1 MKKISLVYLTVF
13 LFQMFL
19 SPLCIFAQSLVVSDF
34 SKKTPKNTQ
43 LFFRAEDFRQNAN
56 PPEGKKLESVRFNQL
71 TNSTAGKLLIG
82 GAAVTTNK
90 SYGVDALNS
99 LVFVPTAEYEGEA
112 IFTWTAIYGGTQSP
126 YPGAVVIVIGAGDKT
141 PSVVNREENTEEKTE
156 ENLDKKPIL
165 NLSEDKTSERTE
177 KNDNKKPQTEKQE
190 NYDDISSVTEESN
203 SEMNA
208 QTGGLKP
215 LRYEDMLSHWGAYS
229 AGMLASRGYIIGE
242 DYGNH
247 FYFHPDDT
255 INRFEFI
262 LMVNAVFGVQPKE
275 SLTDN
280 PFSDKD
286 IPAHVL
292 KAGIAAYEYQIISGN
307 KEKNGKIYL
316 RPFHAITRAE
326 AITILDY
333 ALQLD
338 AYGVP
343 ETTFKD
349 RKSVPEWAL
358 QSVRN
363 LEAYGVIQGYEDNT
377 IRPNQNITR
386 AQAAEMVWQVLK
398 FLDMKRNTNA
408 VFNTVLYGD

>member
-34 SKKTPKNTQ
+34 SKTTPKNTE

-71 TNSTAGKLLIG
+71 TNSAAGKLVIG
-82 GAAVTTNK
+82 GATVTTDK
-90 SYGVDALNS
+90 TYGVDVLNS

-112 IFTWTAIYGGTQSP
+112 IFTWTAIYGGAQSP
-126 YPGAVVIVIGAGDKT
+126 YPGAVVIVIGAGDNT
-141 PSVVNREENTEEKTE
+141 PSLIGQVGNAE

-165 NLSEDKTSERTE
+165 NLGEDKTPEPTE
-177 KNDNKKPQTEKQE
+177 KNDNKKPQIEKQE
-190 NYDDISSVTEESN
+190 NYDDISSVTEDSN
-203 SEMNA
+203 NGMNA

-242 DYGNH
+242 DYGNR
-247 FYFHPDDT
+247 FYFHPDET

-262 LMVNAVFGVQPKE
+262 LMVNAVFGVQPKD
-275 SLTDN
+275 SLADN
-280 PFSDKD
+280 PFSDKG
-286 IPAHVL
+286 IPAHVMRT
-292 KAGIAAYEYQIISGN
+292 GIAAYEYQIISGN
-307 KEKNGKIYL
+307 REKNGKIYL
-316 RPFHAITRAE
+316 RPFNAITRAE

-338 AYGVP
+338 VYGVP

-349 RKSVPEWAL
+349 RESVPEWAV

-408 VFNTVLYGD
+408 VFNTVIYGD

>member
-1 MKKISLVYLTVF
+1 MKKISLVYVTVF
-13 LFQMFL
+13 LFQMLL
-19 SPLCIFAQSLVVSDF
+19 SPLCVFAQPLVVNDF
-34 SKKTPKNTQ
+34 SKTTPKNTQ
-43 LFFRAEDFRQNAN
+43 LSFRADDFRENAN

-71 TNSTAGKLLIG
+71 TNPAAGKLVIG
-82 GAAVTTNK
+82 GTAVTTNK
-90 SYGVDALNS
+90 TYGLDALNS
-99 LVFVPTAEYEGEA
+99 LAFVPTADYEGEV
-112 IFTWTAIYGGTQSP
+112 IFTWTAIYGGAQSP

-141 PSVVNREENTEEKTE
+141 PSIIGQEEKNEENVE
-156 ENLDKKPIL
+156 ENIGEKPIL
-165 NLSEDKTSERTE
+165 NSGKEKTPEPTE
-177 KNDNKKPQTEKQE
+177 KNDNQKPQLEKQE
-190 NYDDISSVTEESN
+190 NYDDISIVTEDLKNEEN
-203 SEMNA
+203 KQA
-208 QTGGLKP
+208 GGLKP

-242 DYGNH
+242 DYGNR
-247 FYFHPDDT
+247 FYFHPDET

-262 LMVNAVFGVQPKE
+262 LMVNAVFGVQPKD
-275 SLTDN
+275 SLADN

-286 IPAHVL
+286 IPAHVMRT
-292 KAGIAAYEYQIISGN
+292 GIAAYEYQIISGN
-307 KEKNGKIYL
+307 REKNGKIYL
-316 RPFHAITRAE
+316 RPFNAITRAE

-338 AYGVP
+338 AYGVS
-343 ETTFKD
+343 ETTFQD
-349 RKSVPEWAL
+349 RKRVPEWAV

-408 VFNTVLYGD
+408 VFNTIICGD

>member
-19 SPLCIFAQSLVVSDF
+19 SPLCVFAQSLLANDF
-34 SKKTPKNTQ
+34 SKTTPKNTQ
-43 LFFRAEDFRQNAN
+43 ISFRADDFRQNSN
-56 PPEGKKLESVRFNQL
+56 PPAGKKLEGVRFNQL
-71 TNSTAGKLLIG
+71 TNSAAGKLVVN
-82 GAAVTTNK
+82 GAVVTTDK
-90 SYGVDALNS
+90 TYRLDALNS
-99 LVFVPTAEYEGEA
+99 LVFVPTEDYEGEA
-112 IFTWTAIYGGTQSP
+112 IFTWTAIYGGAQSP

-141 PSVVNREENTEEKTE
+141 PSLIGQEEKTE
-156 ENLDKKPIL
+156 EKVEENIGEKPLL
-165 NLSEDKTSERTE
+165 NSSEAKTQEQAE
-177 KNDNKKPQTEKQE
+177 KNNDEKLQIDKQE
-190 NYDDISSVTEESN
+190 NYDDISVVTDDSN
-203 SEMNA
+203 HGMNTQA
-208 QTGGLKP
+208 GGLKP

-242 DYGNH
+242 DYGNR
-247 FYFHPDDT
+247 FYFHPDET

-262 LMVNAVFGVQPKE
+262 LMVNAIFGVRPKD
-275 SLTDN
+275 SLADN
-280 PFSDKD
+280 PFSDKN
-286 IPAHVL
+286 IPAYVMRT
-292 KAGIAAYEYQIISGN
+292 GIAAYEYQIISGN
-307 KEKNGKIYL
+307 REKNGKIYL
-316 RPFHAITRAE
+316 RPFNAITRAE

-338 AYGVP
+338 AYGVS

-349 RKSVPEWAL
+349 RASVPEWAV

-408 VFNTVLYGD
+408 VFNTIICGD

>member
-34 SKKTPKNTQ
+34 SKTTPKNTQ

-56 PPEGKKLESVRFNQL
+56 PPEGKKMESVRFNQL
-71 TNSTAGKLLIG
+71 TNSAAGKLVIS
-82 GAAVTTNK
+82 GATVTTDK
-90 SYGVDALNS
+90 TYGLDALNS
-99 LVFVPTAEYEGEA
+99 LVFVPTSNYEGEA
-112 IFTWTAIYGGTQSP
+112 IFTWTAIYGGAQSP
-126 YPGAVVIVIGAGDKT
+126 YPGAVVIVIGAGDET
-141 PSVVNREENTEEKTE
+141 PSIVGQEENTEEKIE
-156 ENLDKKPIL
+156 ENPDKKPIL
-165 NLSEDKTSERTE
+165 NLDEEKTPEPTE
-177 KNDNKKPQTEKQE
+177 KNNNKKPQIQKQE
-190 NYDDISSVTEESN
+190 NYDDISGVTEDSN
-203 SEMNA
+203 IGMNT

-242 DYGNH
+242 DYGNR
-247 FYFHPDDT
+247 FYFHPDET

-275 SLTDN
+275 SLADN
-280 PFSDKD
+280 PFSDKG
-286 IPAHVL
+286 IPAHVMR
-292 KAGIAAYEYQIISGN
+292 AGIAAYEYQIISGN
-307 KEKNGKIYL
+307 REKNGKIYL
-316 RPFHAITRAE
+316 RPFNAITRAE

-338 AYGVP
+338 VYGVP

-349 RKSVPEWAL
+349 RNSVPEWAV

-408 VFNTVLYGD
+408 VFNTVIYGD